1 MLRKLAGA
9 IRALWRRDRLEYE
22 LDTELRFHLDQQIAL
37 YERRG
42 MGGREARTAAL
53 RLFGGMDKVREECR
67 QTWGMR
73 MIEMLIQDVRYG
85 LRGLRRHPA
94 FAAGAIVTLAL
105 GIGATTAMFSVA
117 PLGSFPQKSCESG
130 SFPSV
135 KRDGLDRPDY
145 R

>member
-1 MLRKLAGA
+1 
-9 IRALWRRDRLEYE
+9 
-22 LDTELRFHLDQQIAL
+22 
-37 YERRG
+37 

-94 FAAGAIVTLAL
+94 FRGGRHRDAGAWDRRHHGDVQRRA
-105 GIGATTAMFSVA
+105 AREFSTKE
-117 PLGSFPQKSCESG
+117 L
-130 SFPSV
+130 
-135 KRDGLDRPDY
+135 
-145 R
+145 